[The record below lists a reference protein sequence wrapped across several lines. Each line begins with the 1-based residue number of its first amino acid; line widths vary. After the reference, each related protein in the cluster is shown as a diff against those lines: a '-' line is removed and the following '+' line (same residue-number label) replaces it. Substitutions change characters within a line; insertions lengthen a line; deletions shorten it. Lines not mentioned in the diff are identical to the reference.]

1 MEFRARKA
9 AGIQNQRFAIQIDGI
24 KAKGRQGGILAKYL
38 LGGMGVDVETVAGTP
53 VKGQVTT
60 GSLAPTK
67 RMVWLPREV
76 GSGLPGHWVE
86 EGSSRSVAGVNAGII
101 RIDTIRKMQDHNDAS
116 H

>member
-1 MEFRARKA
+1 MTAIEHQA
-9 AGIQNQRFAIQIDGI
+9 IRFVDDFDDRQIAS
-24 KAKGRQGGILAKYL
+24 KNCRQGGILAKYL